1 MNKMQIDKIAIW
13 KERRQAVLKKLKGP
27 LLFRGASQIL
37 RNGDVHYS
45 FRQDSD
51 FFYLCGFPEPDSL
64 LLAIPEK
71 NGSHKTILFVP
82 PRDPKME
89 VWNGKREG
97 VKGAIRN
104 FGVDEA
110 YPAQDF
116 WKVFQAASKDFD
128 ELGFA
133 LGMDSQFDE
142 KLFKLFG
149 QRYKGRP
156 RDNRGLPTF
165 LDPRPLINE
174 CRWIKNPAEIE
185 QMQRACD
192 ITAEGHK
199 VAMAL
204 TRPGMYEYEIQ
215 AEIEAVFR
223 RAGSPRVGYDSI
235 VASGNNAN
243 TLHYI
248 LNNKKMRRGQLLLI
262 DAGAEFGGYSG
273 DVTRTLPVEGRFTDA
288 QKAVYRVV
296 LRCQKKCVRA
306 VRPGCTF
313 ERLNRMAQLELTKG
327 LVELGIL
334 KGDYKK
340 LREKGAFKP
349 WYMHGIGHWLGMD
362 VHDVGPY
369 STREGKPL
377 PFRSGMVLTV
387 EPGLYLPANDK
398 RVPKEFR
405 GIGIRIEDDVL
416 VTRSGNRVLTA
427 DIPKEISDVE
437 EFCNP

>member
-1 MNKMQIDKIAIW
+1 MSKLHSLDPEIW
-13 KERRQAVLKKLKGP
+13 KERRRNVLKKLRAP
-27 LLFRGASQIL
+27 LLLRGATQTL

-45 FRQDSD
+45 FRQDSN
-51 FFYLCGFPEPDSL
+51 FSYLCGFPEPDSL

-71 NGSHKTILFVP
+71 TGDHKTILFVP
-82 PRDPKME
+82 PKNPSLE

-104 FGVDEA
+104 YGADEA
-110 YPAQDF
+110 YPVQEF
-116 WKVFQAASKDFD
+116 WKIFQERSKGFD

-133 LGMDSQFDE
+133 LGMNKEFDD
-142 KLFKLFG
+142 KLLQIFG
-149 QRYKGRP
+149 QRLKGRP

-165 LDPRPLINE
+165 IDPRPPINE
-174 CRWIKNPAEIE
+174 CRWIKSSYEIE

-192 ITAEGHK
+192 ITAQGHK

-204 TRPGMYEYEIQ
+204 SRPGLYEYEVQ

-235 VASGNNAN
+235 IASGNNAN

-248 LNNKKMRRGQLLLI
+248 QNNRKMRRGQLLLI

-273 DVTRTLPVEGRFTDA
+273 DVTRTFPVDGRFTEA
-288 QKAVYRVV
+288 QKTVYRIV
-296 LRCQKKCVRA
+296 LRCQKKCIRA

-313 ERLNRMAQLELTKG
+313 EKLNKIAQLELTKG

-334 KGDYKK
+334 KGDYKT

-349 WYMHGIGHWLGMD
+349 WFMHGLGHWLGMD
-362 VHDVGPY
+362 VHDVGPE
-369 STREGKPL
+369 TTKEGKPL

-398 RVPKEFR
+398 RIPKEYR

-427 DIPKEISDVE
+427 DIPKEIQDIE
-437 EFCNP
+437 EFCNS